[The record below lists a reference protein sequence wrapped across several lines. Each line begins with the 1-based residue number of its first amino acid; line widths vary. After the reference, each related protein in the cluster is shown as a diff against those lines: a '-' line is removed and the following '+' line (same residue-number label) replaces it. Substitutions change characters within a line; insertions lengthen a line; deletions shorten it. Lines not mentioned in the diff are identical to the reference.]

1 MSFSDEIKTIRKKSL
16 LTQTEFADEI
26 QVSFSTVNRWE
37 NGKGK
42 PNLSAM
48 KALRSYCEAHNI
60 SYENLEAEWF
70 SSQSK

>member
-1 MSFSDEIKTIRKKSL
+1 MSFSNEIRTVRIKAL
-16 LTQTEFADEI
+16 LTQIEFANEI

-48 KALRSYCEAHNI
+48 KAIRSYCEAHNI
-60 SYENLEAEWF
+60 AYENLEAEWF
-70 SSQSK
+70 NGSSK